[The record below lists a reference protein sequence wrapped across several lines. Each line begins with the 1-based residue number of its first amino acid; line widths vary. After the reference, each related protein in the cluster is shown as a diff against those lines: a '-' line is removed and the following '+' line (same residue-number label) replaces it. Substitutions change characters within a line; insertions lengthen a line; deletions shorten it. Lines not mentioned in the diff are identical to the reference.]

1 MKSTYTRVTASLL
14 NGKTTHNIASLSMSS
29 DGSLS
34 DECKAKL
41 QKFWDYK
48 HYLVI
53 NEYSMIAMTFLVM
66 LSCNISISKEGSSSE
81 KPGYSFG
88 GISIILCGSLHQI
101 PPVAKASQDLLY
113 QPINI
118 AKDSI
123 ECQIRRAIF
132 EEFTTVVILK
142 EQIRVTLPPPTCHL
156 DPNHHIAPTTALAK

>member
-34 DECKAKL
+34 NECKAKL

-66 LSCNISISKEGSSSE
+66 LSCNISISKEGHPL
-81 KPGYSFG
+81 KNLATP
-88 GISIILCGSLHQI
+88 L
-101 PPVAKASQDLLY
+101 
-113 QPINI
+113 
-118 AKDSI
+118 
-123 ECQIRRAIF
+123 
-132 EEFTTVVILK
+132 VVS
-142 EQIRVTLPPPTCHL
+142 
-156 DPNHHIAPTTALAK
+156 A